1 MANTFLLE
9 IGTEELPADFVRS
22 ALQQLERRVRT
33 DLKELRLDHGQLSV
47 TGTPRRLLVQISD
60 LIDSQPDLEE
70 DRKGPPVSQA
80 LVDGQPGPAAIGFA
94 KRCGVDPSQL
104 ESRETPKG
112 PCLFARVCTPG
123 QESSVLLQ
131 DFIPQW
137 IDCLQGRRFMRWGS
151 GEQRFS
157 RPVRWLV
164 ALLGET
170 LIPVTLNASDPLVR
184 SGRHSRG
191 HRLHDSLAE
200 LKSADELPA
209 RLAEAGVM
217 VDRDQRAETIRSCI
231 AAEAASCG
239 GEADCPESLFQ
250 ELVDLV
256 EAPLVLKGEIAD
268 QYLDLPPEVIVTVMQ
283 SHQRYVPLRQPNA
296 TADPLQLEARNVL
309 RSDFLL
315 VGNGLPDASDTIV
328 SGNQRVLSA
337 RLADAEFFL
346 NVDRRQPSEQRRQEL
361 DRVTFAEG
369 LGSLLDR
376 TERIGWVM
384 EQLVQA
390 LATSDSLADH
400 GRRAAHL
407 CKNDL
412 VCQMVGEFPE
422 LQGLMGGKYL
432 LEEGEHRDVA
442 LAVAEHY
449 QPAGS
454 GDAPPSSDAGALLA
468 LAERLE
474 LLLSIFAKGQ
484 RPTGSSDPYALRRAG
499 NGIVQILWD
508 RGWRLPLQTLLGKAA
523 HHWAGLFPA
532 FQFDATSLAN
542 DLGQLLRQRM
552 VSQFEDDGFPPDLV
566 QAVSGEGVSSARLL
580 QDPID
585 ARERL
590 LLLQDLR
597 ADGRLQAVQAVV
609 QRASKL
615 AEKGDLDSSQL
626 VPDRVI
632 EASLFGSPSESDLLK
647 QLETLSPL
655 AEACDYEALASEL
668 QGAAR
673 ALEAFFDGEN
683 SVMVMAE
690 DEAVRRN
697 RLNLLG
703 VLRNQASVL
712 ACFENIQS

>member
-22 ALQQLERRVRT
+22 ALQQLERRVRA

-94 KRCGVDPSQL
+94 KRCGVDPVDL
-104 ESRETPKG
+104 ETRDTPKG

-123 QESSVLLQ
+123 QNSSVLLQ

-137 IDCLQGRRFMRWGS
+137 IDSLQGRRFMRWGS

-164 ALLGET
+164 ALLGDA
-170 LIPVTLNASDPLVR
+170 LIPVTLEASDPLVR
-184 SGRHSRG
+184 SGRRSRG
-191 HRLHDSLAE
+191 HRLHDRLDE
-200 LKSADELPA
+200 LTSADELPA

-217 VDRDQRAETIRSCI
+217 VNRDQRADTIRASI
-231 AAEAASCG
+231 AAEAATCG

-256 EAPLVLKGEIAD
+256 EAPLVLRGEIAD
-268 QYLDLPPEVIVTVMQ
+268 RYLDLPPEVIVTVMQ
-283 SHQRYVPLRQPNA
+283 SHQRYVPLRQPQS
-296 TADPLQLEARNVL
+296 TVDPLQLGARSVL

-315 VGNGLPDASDTIV
+315 VGNGLPDASKTIV

-346 NVDRRQPSEQRRQEL
+346 NVDRRQPSEERRTAL

-376 TERIGWVM
+376 TERISWVM
-384 EQLVQA
+384 DQLIQA
-390 LATSDSLADH
+390 LVMADDLASH
-400 GRRAAHL
+400 GRRAAHF
-407 CKNDL
+407 CKHDL
-412 VCQMVGEFPE
+412 VSQMVGEFPE

-432 LEEGEHRDVA
+432 LEEGEPREVA

-449 QPAGS
+449 QPAGA
-454 GDAPPSSDAGALLA
+454 GDAPPSSDTGALLA

-508 RGWRLPLQTLLGKAA
+508 RGWRLPLQTLLATAA
-523 HHWAGLFPA
+523 EHWSALFPA
-532 FQFDATSLAN
+532 FEVESESLAV

-552 VSQFEDDGFPPDLV
+552 VSQFEEDGFPPDLV
-566 QAVSGEGVSSARLL
+566 QAVSGEGVSSERLL
-580 QDPID
+580 QDPVD

-590 LLLQDLR
+590 VLLNDLR

-615 AEKGDLDSSQL
+615 AEKGDLDATQL
-626 VPDRVI
+626 APEPVI
-632 EASLFGSPSESDLLK
+632 DPALFDSPSESDLLK
-647 QLETLSPL
+647 QLQTLRPL
-655 AEACDYEALASEL
+655 AAASDYPGLATGL
-668 QGAAR
+668 QAAAK
-673 ALEAFFDGEN
+673 ALEAFFDGDN
-683 SVMVMAE
+683 SVMVMA
-690 DEAVRRN
+690 DDAAVRRN

-712 ACFENIQS
+712 ARFDNIQS